1 MPKQASKLRQKGS
14 LNKFVM
20 HDFIQR
26 GPGFSIAEKVILDTT
41 CDKMYLKK
49 NLATAR
55 NTITI

>member
-26 GPGFSIAEKVILDTT
+26 GPNFSIAEKVILNTT
-41 CDKMYLKK
+41 GYKMYLEQ

-55 NTITI
+55 NTIII